1 MIEISTFDDSTQ
13 LRLSPNRSA
22 TWKQTKLLM
31 LGFTCFVVSIAVAW
45 TLVGA
50 WVILPFAGLEV
61 LALSLIMYLV
71 SRATYQWEE
80 VVINNH
86 TIRITNSKGTQL
98 VFQRFHTSLFY
109 IEDIHNRRIPKLVFS
124 TTQAKCEIGAFLNEK
139 DKSLLQHHFSEAG
152 IMVCKNKWWN
162 G

>member
-50 WVILPFAGLEV
+50 WLILPFAGVEV
-61 LALSLIMYLV
+61 SALALVMYLV

-80 VVINNH
+80 VQIDNESITISSSRGSALTLTRHH
-86 TIRITNSKGTQL
+86 TY
-98 VFQRFHTSLFY
+98 LFFV
-109 IEDIHNRRIPKLVFS
+109 EDKENRRIPKLVF
-124 TTQAKCEIGAFLNEK
+124 TTPYAKCEIGSFLNEQ
-139 DKSLLQHHFSEAG
+139 DKTQLANHLSDIG
-152 IMVCKNKWWN
+152 IIICKNKWWTS
-162 G
+162 